1 MVKFNEFLGDDAG
14 AVTIDWVTITAFI
27 LILGI
32 VVVYT
37 IFNDG
42 VALAVGDVNTVATGL
57 TSSIEVG
64 TPPDST
70 TFGG

>member
-1 MVKFNEFLGDDAG
+1 MIKSNEFLGDDAG
-14 AVTIDWVTITAFI
+14 AVTIDWVTITAFT

-32 VVVYT
+32 LAVYS

-42 VALAVGDVNTVATGL
+42 VALAVGDINTVATDL

>member
-1 MVKFNEFLGDDAG
+1 MIKFNGFLGDDDG
-14 AVTIDWVTITAFI
+14 AVTIDWITITAFT

-32 VVVYT
+32 MVVYL

-42 VALAVGDVNTVATGL
+42 VALAVIDVNTVATGL

-64 TPPDST
+64 TPPGSS